1 MPYLEIL
8 APRATADAKREL
20 ARVATDAVVNGF
32 DVAPSTVTIYFV
44 PIGFDDYAHAGEYG
58 LPMAGGRVFVK
69 VHAYRRDLAR
79 RRAVAAALTPALA
92 ACFGTHDVAVYF
104 LDRERDEVAHDGHL
118 ASDETTPTASAP
130 ATATAP

>member
-8 APRATADAKREL
+8 APRAPADAKREL
-20 ARVATDAVVNGF
+20 ARVATDAVVRGF

-44 PIGFDDYAHAGEYG
+44 PIGFDDYAHAGESG
-58 LPMAGGRVFVK
+58 LPLAGARVFVK
-69 VHAYRRDLAR
+69 VHAYRRDAGQ

-92 ACFGTHDVAVYF
+92 ACFDTRAHDVAIYF

-118 ASDETTPTASAP
+118 ASDETTPTGP
-130 ATATAP
+130 ATAP